1 MKTISILGACVSRE
15 LFNDIR
21 LVDEFKI
28 NTYAF
33 QTNLWDML
41 SPSLE
46 MDEDIINRI
55 PIENFTRRNI
65 GYDIN
70 KNILQELIVKKS
82 DYIIIDLYNLC
93 NVCLKI
99 STPHKTVYMKTLR
112 TEAIFS
118 SLKTMGLNYSFELL
132 NFEDIDKD
140 IIKNGLIKL
149 ADWLKQ
155 HYNQNQIILHYP
167 IFCERYYDINGE
179 LQEYLEPRKS
189 DLKKMLKQIHEYTDI
204 LAKEL
209 PECRLFKPVLNHI
222 PTARLRVADNI
233 NHSGVPVHYT
243 NEDANS
249 IVSQFIDLL
258 DLKLQNNINEF
269 DLLAKDCLKMSN
281 LASKLN
287 DKINMTNSAIITNL
301 NYFVANRINYDE
313 CVVFVVSK
321 NQAADKLHKFFNKNK
336 MGLNLNIVK
345 SQSYVGVVDKSAQF
359 VFEKASYEKV
369 SYQYD
374 FAGNKVEL
382 VSDYKTNANSI
393 MINGKEFSQNRRGL
407 NFVVFNKKLNKV
419 EHAFVCDTYADDLM
433 LIRL

>member
-46 MDEDIINRI
+46 MGEDIINKI

-70 KNILQELIVKKS
+70 KNIIQELIDKKS

-99 STPHKTVYMKTLR
+99 SDGNKAVYMKTLK

-118 SLKTMGLNYSFELL
+118 SLKAMNLNYSLELL
-132 NFEDIDKD
+132 NFNEIDENV
-140 IIKNGLIKL
+140 IKNGLIKL
-149 ADWLKQ
+149 AGWLKHQ
-155 HYNQNQIILHYP
+155 YVESQIILHYP

-179 LQEYLEPRKS
+179 LKEYLEPRRT
-189 DLKKMLKQIHEYTDI
+189 DLKNMLQKIYECTDI

-209 PECRLFKPVLNHI
+209 PNCKKFKPHLNHI
-222 PTARLRVADNI
+222 ATGRLRVADNI
-233 NHSGVPVHYT
+233 NHSAVPVHYT

-258 DLKLQNNINEF
+258 DLKLDNNLSEF

-301 NYFVANRINYDE
+301 NYFVANRINYND
-313 CVVFVVSK
+313 CIVLVVSK
-321 NQAADKLHKFFNKNK
+321 NQAAEKLHKFFNKNK
-336 MGLNLNIVK
+336 MGLNINLVK
-345 SQSYVGVVDKSAQF
+345 SQSYVGIVDKSSDF
-359 VFEKASYEKV
+359 VFENASYDKV
-369 SYQYD
+369 SYQYNCN
-374 FAGNKVEL
+374 GVKIKLE
-382 VSDYKTNANSI
+382 SDYKTNTNSI
-393 MINGKEFSQNRRGL
+393 LINNKEFSQNRRGL
-407 NFVVFNKKLNKV
+407 NFVVFNKKLNKI
-419 EHAFVCDTYADDLM
+419 EYSFVCDTYADDLM
-433 LIRL
+433 LIKL